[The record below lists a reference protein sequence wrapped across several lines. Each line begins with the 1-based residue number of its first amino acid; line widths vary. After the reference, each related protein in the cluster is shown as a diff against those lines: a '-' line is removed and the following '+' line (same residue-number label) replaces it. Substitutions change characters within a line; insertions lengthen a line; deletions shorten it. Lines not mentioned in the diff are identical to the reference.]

1 MSTWKVLVIGLFFVT
16 CLALGLA
23 TIAVPLDMK
32 GGERWAWL
40 GGLFATT
47 AFTTT
52 LFILFLKY
60 AERNMD
66 AKAST
71 VRY

>member
-1 MSTWKVLVIGLFFVT
+1 MPTWKVLVIGLFFVA

-23 TIAVPLDMK
+23 TVVVPLGLR

-40 GGLFATT
+40 GGLLVATAAAGALFA
-47 AFTTT
+47 
-52 LFILFLKY
+52 LFLRY
-60 AERNMD
+60 AERSMD
-66 AKAST
+66 AKASR